1 MTVQSR
7 IARNP
12 IQPSLS
18 VAFPDRARAVFDAAY
33 PDRPVK
39 LSHGLVGHDLL
50 TLDALAVLAERM
62 PTTSVEY
69 NLGKLPLGVRVEDTP
84 TNGLTLGETI
94 RTIESNGS
102 WAVLKNVEQDAA
114 YAALLDAALA
124 ELEPI
129 VARSTGSMLHREA
142 FIFLSSP
149 GSVTPFHMDP
159 EHNILLQM
167 QGEKTMTV
175 FPAHDAVT
183 VPPEQSEHFHGGGH
197 RNLLWRDEFAD
208 RGAAITLHPGDAIHV
223 PVKAPHFVHNGPAVS
238 ISLSITWRSE
248 RSVAEGELHSFN
260 ALLRRRGLPMI
271 RVGAKP
277 EGQWIQRLL
286 YRFMRKLG
294 A

>member
-7 IARNP
+7 IAP
-12 IQPSLS
+12 PLA
-18 VAFPDRARAVFDAAY
+18 VAFPDSARTAFSAAY

-50 TLDALAVLAERM
+50 MLDALAELAERM
-62 PTTSVEY
+62 PSASVEY
-69 NLGKLPLGVRVEDTP
+69 NLGKLPLGVRAEDTP

-94 RTIESNGS
+94 RTIETNGS

-114 YAALLDAALA
+114 YAALLDVAVA

-129 VARSTGSMLHREA
+129 VARRTGPMLHQEA

-175 FPAHDAVT
+175 FPAQDIVT

-197 RNLLWRDEFAD
+197 RNLLWSDDFLD
-208 RGAAITLHPGDAIHV
+208 RGTAITLHAGDAIHV

-238 ISLSITWRSE
+238 ISLSITWRSK
-248 RSVAEGELHSFN
+248 RSVAEGELHSLN
-260 ALLRRRGLPMI
+260 GLLRRRGMPIM
-271 RVGAKP
+271 RVGTKP
-277 EGQWIQRLL
+277 ESQSVQRLL
-286 YRFMRKLG
+286 YRIMRKLG

>member
-7 IARNP
+7 IAP
-12 IQPSLS
+12 PLA
-18 VAFPDRARAVFDAAY
+18 VAFPDSARIAFSAAY

-62 PTTSVEY
+62 PSASVEY
-69 NLGKLPLGVRVEDTP
+69 NLGKLPLGVRAQDTP

-94 RTIESNGS
+94 RTIETNGS

-114 YAALLDAALA
+114 YPALLDVALA

-129 VARSTGSMLHREA
+129 VARRTGPMLHREA

-175 FPAHDAVT
+175 FPAQDIVT

-197 RNLLWRDEFAD
+197 RNLLWNDDFLD
-208 RGAAITLHPGDAIHV
+208 RGTAITLHPGDAIHV

-238 ISLSITWRSE
+238 ISLSITWRSR
-248 RSVAEGELHSFN
+248 RSVAEGELHSLN
-260 ALLRRRGLPMI
+260 GLLRRRGLPIM

-277 EGQWIQRLL
+277 ESQSMQRLF
-286 YRFMRKLG
+286 YRIMRKLG